1 MAILGYVV
9 QYSNEDDYTIYHG
22 VLKLYRHFSEALE
35 HAQELARGFLE
46 IHGEEFAGP
55 FEMRNPAKKD
65 CDAAGSVV
73 VFQSREYIVWIDC
86 VVD

>member
-22 VLKLYRHFSEALE
+22 GLKLYRNFSEALE
-35 HAQELARGFLE
+35 NAHELARAYLE
-46 IHGEEFAGP
+46 VHGEQFTEP
-55 FEMRNPAKKD
+55 FEMRKPAKRD

-73 VFQSREYIVWIDC
+73 IFQSREYIVWIDC
-86 VVD
+86 ILD